1 VRWIFVEWQLAL
13 LLIFGSLI
21 VLMATGLPI
30 AFGFMLGNLVGA
42 FFLFGGKAGL
52 WQLTLS
58 TFSSLATFS
67 LLPLPLF
74 ILMGEVLFHSGV
86 APLMMDSLDKWL
98 GRLPGRLG
106 LLAVAGGTTF
116 ATLTGSSMP
125 CVAMLGDVLVP
136 EMEKRGYKKPMSLG
150 PILGSGGLAIMI
162 PPSGMAILFGAL
174 AIVSIGKILIAIIV
188 PGLLMA
194 LLYACYIIVRC
205 KLQPSIAPAYE
216 VVKVSTL
223 EKLTALRYILPI
235 AFIIFLVVGVIFVGV
250 ASPTEAAAT
259 GAVGVFLL
267 AAAYKR
273 MNLEVAK
280 KALIGSAQITVFIF
294 MILAGAMAFSQVLA
308 MSGASRGLVGAIMGL
323 PLPPIAI
330 LVGMQIILLVLGM
343 FMDTVAVMM
352 ITVPLYLPIVH
363 TLGFDLTWFAVI
375 FLLNLEMAVTTP
387 PFGVALFVMKG
398 VAPPDTTMGDIYKAG
413 LPFLGCDAIAMALII
428 AFPVIALWLPA
439 LMH

>member
-1 VRWIFVEWQLAL
+1 MEWQLAL

-30 AFGFMLGNLVGA
+30 AFSFMLVNLVGA

>member
-1 VRWIFVEWQLAL
+1 MEWQLAL
-13 LLIFGSLI
+13 VLIFGSLL

-30 AFGFMLGNLVGA
+30 AFSFMLVNLVGA

-58 TFSSLATFS
+58 MFSSLATFS
-67 LLPLPLF
+67 LQCLPLF

-194 LLYACYIIVRC
+194 CLYACYIIVRC
-205 KLQPSIAPAYE
+205 KLQPSIAPSYQMA
-216 VVKVSTL
+216 KVSIL
-223 EKLTALRYILPI
+223 EKLAALRYILPI

-280 KALIGSAQITVFIF
+280 KALIGSTRITVFIF

-330 LVGMQIILLVLGM
+330 LIGMQIILLVLGM

-363 TLGFDLTWFAVI
+363 TLGFDPTWFAVI

-413 LPFLGCDAIAMALII
+413 LPFLGCDVIAMALII

>member
-1 VRWIFVEWQLAL
+1 
-13 LLIFGSLI
+13 
-21 VLMATGLPI
+21 
-30 AFGFMLGNLVGA
+30 
-42 FFLFGGKAGL
+42 
-52 WQLTLS
+52 
-58 TFSSLATFS
+58 
-67 LLPLPLF
+67 
-74 ILMGEVLFHSGV
+74 
-86 APLMMDSLDKWL
+86 
-98 GRLPGRLG
+98 
-106 LLAVAGGTTF
+106 
-116 ATLTGSSMP
+116 
-125 CVAMLGDVLVP
+125 
-136 EMEKRGYKKPMSLG
+136 MSLG